1 MFISIFPYIY
11 SRKIVVKR
19 KCTPRIIHYDFKKF
33 EFFRVFFFKIASTQC
48 HAAKEYWL
56 NAYNINN
63 TKLFTWLESNTTA
76 VYNNW
81 ENGEPSHVAE
91 TCIVSD
97 TMYGGEW
104 ADITCTYLRPVVC
117 EKNS

>member
-1 MFISIFPYIY
+1 MYAMNHSL
-11 SRKIVVKR
+11 R
-19 KCTPRIIHYDFKKF
+19 FK
-33 EFFRVFFFKIASTQC
+33 FRVFFSFKIASTQC

-56 NAYNINN
+56 NAYDINN

-81 ENGEPSHVAE
+81 ENGEPSHEAE